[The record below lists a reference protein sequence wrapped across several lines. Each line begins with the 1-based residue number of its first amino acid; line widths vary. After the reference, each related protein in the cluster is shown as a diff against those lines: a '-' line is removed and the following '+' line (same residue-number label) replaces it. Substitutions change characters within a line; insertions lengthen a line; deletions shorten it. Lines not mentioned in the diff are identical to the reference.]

1 MEPKCENIGKYILP
15 IFRAMIAKELVQKHH
30 LSQTDA
36 AKKLGT
42 TQAAVS
48 QYLSSK
54 RAFKGAGQVEE
65 FLPKIRLMA
74 QEAAQKMVEGKGEVA
89 VTVDFC
95 RLCSSL
101 CHRSVSEVCG
111 PKPDYYI

>member
-1 MEPKCENIGKYILP
+1 MEPQCESVGKYILP

-30 LSQTDA
+30 LSQTTA

-42 TQAAVS
+42 SQAAVS

-65 FLPKIRLMA
+65 FLPKIRFMA
-74 QEAAQKMVEGKGEVA
+74 QEEAQKIAAGDEDA
-89 VTVDFC
+89 ALAVDFC

-101 CHRSVSEVCG
+101 CRRRRSDGCG